1 MKAGLMAVAL
11 AGMLGSGAAMA
22 AGTGWDGNTLL
33 GECQSA
39 IRLLDNVR
47 KPSDSDYDS
56 GICLGQV
63 AGVRY
68 MMGDSGDY
76 GACFPKDGISNTQAT
91 RIVLKYLRDNP
102 AILHNEGRF
111 LIVTALH
118 EAFPCK

>member
-1 MKAGLMAVAL
+1 MKAWVGAVAL
-11 AGMLGSGAAMA
+11 MGMLGSGAAMA
-22 AGTGWDGNTLL
+22 AGWDGNTLL

-56 GICLGQV
+56 GMCLGQV

-68 MMGDSGDY
+68 MMSDSGDY
-76 GACFPKDGISNTQAT
+76 SACFPEGGISNTQAA
-91 RIVLKYLRDNP
+91 RIVVKYLKDNP

-111 LIVTALH
+111 LILL
-118 EAFPCK
+118 AFHNAYPCK

>member
-1 MKAGLMAVAL
+1 MKTGLMAVAL
-11 AGMLGSGAAMA
+11 VGMLGRGAAMA
-22 AGTGWDGNTLL
+22 AGWDGNALL

-39 IRLLDNVR
+39 IQMLDYAT

-56 GICLGQV
+56 GMCLGQV

-76 GACFPKDGISNTQAT
+76 GACFPKGGISNTQAT

-111 LIVTALH
+111 LILTALH

>member
-1 MKAGLMAVAL
+1 MKAWIGAVAL

-22 AGTGWDGNTLL
+22 GGNPWDGNALL

-63 AGVRY
+63 AGVRF
-68 MMGDSGDY
+68 MMSDSGINS
-76 GACFPKDGISNTQAT
+76 ACFPEGGISNAQAT
-91 RIVLKYLRDNP
+91 RIVVKYLEDNP
-102 AILHNEGRF
+102 AILHVDGQF
-111 LIVTALH
+111 LVVQALH
-118 EAFPCK
+118 NAFPCK